1 MNPRTSNPY
10 LQASVETAT
19 PAQRLVMLLD
29 RLVLDCRRALQAQ
42 EASDDS
48 QAHGHLLHA
57 QDIVS
62 ELRSTLR
69 IGAWDAATALD
80 SLYGHLLVQLVE
92 ANVRRDPAV
101 TTHCL
106 DLSEQLA
113 EVWREAA
120 AATTLAGAGA

>member
-1 MNPRTSNPY
+1 MTTHARNPY
-10 LQASVETAT
+10 LEASVATAS
-19 PAQRLVMLLD
+19 PAQRLAMLLD
-29 RLVLDCRRALQAQ
+29 RLVLDCRRALPAQ
-42 EASDDS
+42 EASDHS
-48 QAHGHLLHA
+48 QAHGPLLHA

-92 ANVRRDPAV
+92 ANVRRDQAT

-113 EVWREAA
+113 AVWREAA
-120 AATTLAGAGA
+120 SATTLAGASA

>member
-1 MNPRTSNPY
+1 MIPNARNSY
-10 LQASVETAT
+10 LEATVETAS

-42 EASDDS
+42 EGKDRGE
-48 QAHGHLLHA
+48 AHRHLLHA
-57 QDIVS
+57 QDIVT

-69 IGAWDAATALD
+69 IGSWEAASALD

-92 ANVRRDPAV
+92 ANVRHDPD
-101 TTHCL
+101 TTSYCL
-106 DLSEQLA
+106 DLSQQLA

-120 AATTLAGAGA
+120 ASTAMAGA

>member
-1 MNPRTSNPY
+1 MTPHARDSY
-10 LQASVETAT
+10 LQASVETAS

-42 EASDDS
+42 ESSDHS

-92 ANVRRDPAV
+92 ANVRRDPDT

-113 EVWREAA
+113 SVWREAA
-120 AATTLAGAGA
+120 SATTLAGAGA

>member
-1 MNPRTSNPY
+1 MNPLGNNPY
-10 LQASVETAT
+10 LQASVETAS
-19 PAQRLVMLLD
+19 PAQRLVMLLE

-42 EASDDS
+42 EASDHS

-69 IGAWDAATALD
+69 IEAWDAATALD

-92 ANVRRDPAV
+92 ANVRRDSAT

-113 EVWREAA
+113 AVWREAA